1 MLKSLINQSKTSQI
15 RSKIVV
21 NLIIL
26 ITLIVLCVIKS
37 FAISL
42 RLISLNPTLN
52 SSPVQIW

>member
-21 NLIIL
+21 NFIIL

-37 FAISL
+37 SAISW
-42 RLISLNPTLN
+42 RLILLYPTLN